1 MLHRNGELTSSPQGH
16 ETLDTLIDG
25 KLRILQSR
33 AGYRFSL
40 DALLLAHFVTI
51 KRREQ
56 IVDLGT
62 GNGVIPLVLA
72 YLHPSATVTGVE
84 LQTAMVERAR
94 RNVELNERERQ
105 IRIIG
110 GDVRAVKQLGAAA
123 SFDVVVCNP
132 PYRKPGSG
140 RISAND
146 EKQIA
151 RHEMAG
157 NLADFLGA
165 GSFLL
170 RTKGRLA
177 IVYPAV
183 RFIDLLAAMR
193 QARIEPK
200 RLRMVHSRPNVEAS
214 LVLAEGTKDGKSGV
228 EVSAPLMI
236 YRRGKQY
243 TGEVAS
249 MIAGSNKPVSGFGSR
264 V

>member
-1 MLHRNGELTSSPQGH
+1 VNRTD
-16 ETLDTLIDG
+16 ETLDALFNG
-25 KLRILQSR
+25 RVALYQSR
-33 AGYRFSL
+33 TGYRFSL
-40 DALLLAHFVTI
+40 DTLLLAHFVAVKRSETI
-51 KRREQ
+51 
-56 IVDLGT
+56 IDLGT
-62 GNGVIPLVLA
+62 GNGVIPLFLA
-72 YLHPSATVTGVE
+72 HLHPTTKVTGVE

-140 RISAND
+140 RVSAND

-157 NLADFLGA
+157 NLADFLCA

-183 RFIDLLAAMR
+183 RLIDLLAAMR

-200 RLRMVHSRPNVEAS
+200 RLRMVHSRPSVEAS
-214 LVLAEGTKDGKSGV
+214 LVLAEGIKGGKSGV
-228 EVSAPLMI
+228 KVSAPLVI
-236 YRRGKQY
+236 YRRGKKY